1 MSEMNVSNRESE
13 STEDEETE
21 IRTNEQYNLQP
32 RQKNRVQFALS
43 QLDEQ
48 LIVLPETNAHIMMMQ
63 LNIKDRLKAYGNK
76 GDEAVIKKIK
86 QLHT

>member
-1 MSEMNVSNRESE
+1 MNVSNRESE

-32 RQKNRVQFALS
+32 RQKNRVQFVLA

-76 GDEAVIKKIK
+76 GDDAVIKKIK